1 MVGHIIYGKFAME
14 PQTIINLIAGS
25 ILMVVGWL
33 ARELWVAVKELRAD
47 LHRIEIEMPTNYI
60 RRDEFSEGMKEIKGL
75 LHQIFDKLDGKVDKN
90 WLGGRGE

>member
-1 MVGHIIYGKFAME
+1 ME

-60 RRDEFSEGMKEIKGL
+60 RRDEFSEGMKEIKEML
-75 LHQIFDKLDGKVDKN
+75 RQIFDKMDGKADKP
-90 WLGGRGE
+90 WAGK

>member
-1 MVGHIIYGKFAME
+1 ME

-47 LHRIEIEMPTNYI
+47 LHKIEIELPTHYM
-60 RRDEFSEGMKEIKGL
+60 RRDEFAEGMKEIKDML
-75 LHQIFDKLDGKVDKN
+75 RMIFDKLDAKVDKS
-90 WLGGRGE
+90 WPKGGIE

>member
-1 MVGHIIYGKFAME
+1 ME

>member
-1 MVGHIIYGKFAME
+1 ME

-60 RRDEFSEGMKEIKGL
+60 RRDEFSEGMKEIKEML
-75 LHQIFDKLDGKVDKN
+75 RQIFDKMDGKADKP
-90 WLGGRGE
+90 WVGK

>member
-1 MVGHIIYGKFAME
+1 ME

-60 RRDEFSEGMKEIKGL
+60 RRDEFSEGMKEIKEML
-75 LHQIFDKLDGKVDKN
+75 RQIFDRLDSKVDKN
-90 WLGGRGE
+90 WRSPSDK